1 MRRTVALLRVMAES
15 PRDLGVSDL
24 SKKLGIAG
32 ATAFR
37 ILYTL
42 GLEGLVIQDNDTK
55 RYRLGADLAALGHA
69 AAERFDVRYEA
80 LPTMERLSS
89 ESGMSSYLNIS
100 GSSEV
105 VCIEHVASLG
115 NIDLYGRVG
124 RTMPFHACPSGFVL
138 LAFGPSDL
146 LTKVI
151 GAPLRKFGK
160 NSVVDPT
167 ALLGIIEGVRDR
179 GYAYGESD
187 LEDGVTSVSAPI
199 RDHTGNVVAAI
210 GLAGFSVMFNG
221 HEQWLV
227 QVLLNAAREI
237 STQCVTKRVDVHSL
251 HDSNDLQ
258 QALMK
263 KREA

>member
-1 MRRTVALLRVMAES
+1 MAES

-37 ILYTL
+37 ILHTL
-42 GLEGLVIQDNDTK
+42 RIEGLVNQDSDTK

-69 AAERFDVRYEA
+69 AAERFDLRYEA

-89 ESGMSSYLNIS
+89 ESGMSSYLNIA

-105 VCIEHVASLG
+105 VCIEHVASMG
-115 NIDLYGRVG
+115 NLDLYGRVG

-138 LAFGPSDL
+138 LAFGPPDL
-146 LTKVI
+146 FTNVI
-151 GAPLRKFGK
+151 GSPLRKFGK
-160 NSVVDPT
+160 NSVVDP
-167 ALLGIIEGVRDR
+167 AAILRLIEGVRQQ
-179 GYAYGESD
+179 GYAYGDSD

-199 RDHTGNVVAAI
+199 RDHTGKVVAAL
-210 GLAGFSVMFNG
+210 GLAGFSVMFDG

-227 QVLLNAAREI
+227 EVLLDAAREI
-237 STQCVTKRVDVHSL
+237 STQCVANKVDAHLMTST
-251 HDSNDLQ
+251 NDLQ
-258 QALMK
+258 RALMK

>member
-160 NSVVDPT
+160 NSVVDTT
-167 ALLGIIEGVRDR
+167 ALLGIIGGVRER

>member
-1 MRRTVALLRVMAES
+1 MAES

-42 GLEGLVIQDNDTK
+42 RLEGLVKQDSDTK
-55 RYRLGADLAALGHA
+55 RYRLGADLAALGQA
-69 AAERFDVRYEA
+69 AADRFDVRHEA

-89 ESGMSSYLNIS
+89 ESGMPSYLNIA

-115 NIDLYGRVG
+115 NIDLYGRAG
-124 RTMPFHACPSGFVL
+124 RTMPFHACPSGYVL
-138 LAFGPSDL
+138 LAFGSPDL
-146 LTKVI
+146 LKKVM

-160 NSVVDPT
+160 NSVVDP
-167 ALLGIIEGVRDR
+167 AAILGILEGVRAQ

-199 RDHTGNVVAAI
+199 RDHTGNVIAAI
-210 GLAGFSVMFNG
+210 GLAGFSVMFDG
-221 HEQWLV
+221 HEQRLV
-227 QVLLNAAREI
+227 EVLLNAAREI
-237 STQCVTKRVDVHSL
+237 STQCVGAKANVHSIL
-251 HDSNDLQ
+251 NSDDPK
-258 QALMK
+258 QALVK
-263 KREA
+263 KREVSSVNPN

>member
-15 PRDLGVSDL
+15 PRDLGVSGL

-89 ESGMSSYLNIS
+89 ESGMSSYLNIA

-138 LAFGPSDL
+138 LAFGPPDL
-146 LTKVI
+146 L
-151 GAPLRKFGK
+151 
-160 NSVVDPT
+160 T

-210 GLAGFSVMFNG
+210 GLAGFSVMFSG
-221 HEQWLV
+221 HEQWLAE
-227 QVLLNAAREI
+227 VLLDAAREI
-237 STQCVTKRVDVHSL
+237 STQCVANKVDVHSL
-251 HDSNDLQ
+251 HDSDGLQ